1 MNEKTGWLLD
11 MYADAED
18 GLVLWFLTED
28 DQRLRLRMKF
38 PVTFYATGEFALLR
52 QAWIHLKD
60 KDVKLERATRRDLF
74 LGQRDVLAVTLSHP
88 SLLPALFADLSRQFP
103 SLDYYDADIPLSL
116 RFIAQTNA
124 HLLGKCRV
132 TLDGEMVRVIQP
144 LDSPWAIDPPP
155 IPLRILTLSPD
166 VNPAVRAPT
175 HLRVQSK
182 TFYRVIASRQ
192 CSSGGEAISSQ
203 LGTIPENRRLLREE
217 HPRNDGCTAEKYKQ
231 AEYNLPLEPKRAF
244 LISLKSDLQRL
255 DPDLILTDYGDTW
268 LFPQLKI
275 WSEESGIPLN
285 PNRDE
290 TKDILT
296 RRADSYFAYGQVVYR
311 GAQAHL
317 FGRWH
322 IDRHN
327 AMSFGEYGLEGVM
340 EQARVTGLGVQ
351 EMARKSPGAGITA
364 MQMLTA
370 LRNGIM
376 VPVQKQQVEGR
387 KTLAELIRADHGG
400 LIYQPLIG
408 MHGHVAQIDFSSMYP
423 AIMVK
428 YNISPETVGKENS
441 PEGLVPKTL
450 RPLLEKRL
458 MLKNIL
464 SDLNPRDSRVEVFKA
479 RAAALK
485 WLLVVCFGY
494 LGYKNA
500 RFGKVESHEA
510 VTATSRELMLQAKG
524 VAEDMGFTVLHMYVD
539 CLFVQQKGFHRPSD
553 FTPLMDAIADKTGI
567 PIALEGI
574 FKWVAFPPS
583 KRDVRVPVPNQYF
596 GAFLDGSLKY
606 RGIELR
612 RRDTSTWV
620 RKIQLAA
627 LEILAQ
633 ADSPEDLSLY
643 IPDVHAL
650 VERARRE
657 LRAGRVPLDELV
669 VRQKLSRELD
679 GYKSPSPAARA
690 AGQLQAAGKETAP
703 GQSIRFVF
711 TRDNARVRARD
722 TCREIDINQIDTA
735 RYVAMLDRAM
745 DTILAP
751 LGDRTGSQR
760 PRLPGL

>member
-1 MNEKTGWLLD
+1 MDEATGWLLD
-11 MYADAED
+11 VYADED
-18 GLVLWFLTED
+18 GLILWLLTD
-28 DQRLRLRMKF
+28 NDCRLRLRMNF
-38 PVTFYATGEFALLR
+38 PVTFYAAGDFGLLR
-52 QAWIHLKD
+52 QAWLFLKNEN
-60 KDVKLERATRRDLF
+60 VKLERASRRDLF
-74 LGQRDVLAVTLSHP
+74 LGERACMAVTASNP
-88 SLLPALFADLSRQFP
+88 SALLGLFAKLSRQFP
-103 SLDYYDADIPLSL
+103 SLDYYDADIPFSL

-124 HLLGKCRV
+124 HLLGHCRV
-132 TLDGEMVRVIQP
+132 FLDGERVTAIQP
-144 LDSPWAIDPPP
+144 LDSPWDVDPPP
-155 IPLRILTLSPD
+155 IPLRILTLSPN

-175 HLRVQSK
+175 HLRVQTK
-182 TFYRVIASRQ
+182 H
-192 CSSGGEAISSQ
+192 G
-203 LGTIPENRRLLREE
+203 
-217 HPRNDGCTAEKYKQ
+217 
-231 AEYNLPLEPKRAF
+231 EYNLPLEPKRAF

-370 LRNGIM
+370 LRNGVM
-376 VPVQKQQVEGR
+376 VPVQKQQVEGT

-408 MHGHVAQIDFSSMYP
+408 LHGNVAQIDFSSMYP

-428 YNISPETVGKENS
+428 HNISPETVGKEDA

-464 SDLNPRDSRVEVFKA
+464 SDLSPRDCRVGILKA

-500 RFGKVESHEA
+500 RFGKSESHEA
-510 VTATSRELMLQAKG
+510 VTAMSRELMLQAKE
-524 VAEDMGFTVLHMYVD
+524 VAEDMGFTILHMYVD
-539 CLFVQQKGFHRPSD
+539 CLFIQQEGFERPSD
-553 FTPLMDAIADKTGI
+553 FTPLMNAIESKTGI
-567 PIALEGI
+567 PIALEGV
-574 FKWVAFPPS
+574 FKWVAFLSS
-583 KRDVRVPVPNQYF
+583 KRDARVPVPNQYF
-596 GAFLDGSLKY
+596 GAFLDGALKY

-612 RRDTSTWV
+612 RRDTTTWV
-620 RKIQLAA
+620 RKIQLAV
-627 LEILAQ
+627 LNILAQ
-633 ADSPEDLSLY
+633 ADTPEELTDYVSLAQTH
-643 IPDVHAL
+643 I
-650 VERARRE
+650 ERAKRD
-657 LRAGRVPLDELV
+657 LKAGRVPLEDLV
-669 VRQKLSRELD
+669 VRQKFSRMLD

-690 AGQLQAAGKETAP
+690 ALQLRAAGREMSP
-703 GQSIRFVF
+703 GQSVQFLFNRGAPGVHAWELAEGLDSG
-711 TRDNARVRARD
+711 RL
-722 TCREIDINQIDTA
+722 DIK
-735 RYVAMLDRAM
+735 RYCALLDRAM
-745 DTILAP
+745 
-751 LGDRTGSQR
+751 RTVLD
-760 PRLPGL
+760 PCKALCKPERLL